1 MRTRRRL
8 LALPL
13 AIAAACA
20 ALGAGP
26 AAAGNTLTVELGTS
40 YYAPAKATIKQGE
53 RVRFRWNPSLDLHD
67 VNVKSGP
74 ARFKSPLQAV
84 GTWTTKRLVK
94 PGRYVLYCTQHE
106 DMGMTLIVKRARK
119 PAR

>member
-1 MRTRRRL
+1 MTTRRRL

-13 AIAAACA
+13 AVLAACA

-26 AAAGNTLTVELGTS
+26 AVAGSTLTVELGTS

-67 VNVKSGP
+67 VNVTSGP
-74 ARFKSPLQAV
+74 ARFNSPLKAT

-106 DMGMTLIVKRARK
+106 DMGMTLIVKRVR
-119 PAR
+119 RR